1 MSHHIKDR
9 VYAQFARISR
19 ALGSPRRLEL
29 IDLLVHSERTVEDLA
44 REARLSVA
52 NASRHLQVL
61 RAAHLVDTRKEG
73 LYVFCRLAD
82 SDVHSLS
89 RAVRALAERRL
100 ATLERIVADF
110 WGSRDKLEVVSH
122 ADLLARARAGDVT
135 VVDVRPIEEY
145 RAGHLPHAI
154 SIPLAELERRIA
166 EIPRGKEIIAYC
178 RDRYCVMSIR
188 AIDLL
193 RAKGRR
199 ARRLEDGFAEWLLSR
214 RSVRRGVEP
223 ASKTRRVS

>member
-1 MSHHIKDR
+1 MSQHIKDR

-29 IDLLVHSERTVEDLA
+29 IDLLVHAERSIEELA

-73 LYVFCRLAD
+73 LYVYCRLAD
-82 SDVHSLS
+82 PGVAALS
-89 RAVRALAERRL
+89 QSVRALAKSRL
-100 ATLERIVADF
+100 ATLESIVADF
-110 WGSRDKLEVVSH
+110 WGARDKLEVVSQ
-122 ADLLARARAGDVT
+122 AELLSRARSGTAT
-135 VVDVRPIEEY
+135 LVDVRPAEEY
-145 RAGHLPHAI
+145 RAGHLPNAI
-154 SIPLAELERRIA
+154 SIPLADLERRIK
-166 EIPRGKEIIAYC
+166 ELPRDSEIIAYC

-188 AIDLL
+188 AVDLL

-199 ARRLEDGFAEWLLSR
+199 ARRLEDGFAEWRASHRLPSR
-214 RSVRRGVEP
+214 GP
-223 ASKTRRVS
+223 TTQSKKRRVS